1 MRARLVAVGLLAATI
16 GTSGCGGRQAD
27 WLEAARPA
35 EHGLPGD
42 LSTRIDSFVDEN
54 DLDLRAVLVVADD
67 RLVAER
73 YYHGVTRGRFLH
85 LYSATK
91 SVTGLLAGIALTEG
105 KLTGLDETLAQ
116 ALPPELAARASG
128 RIRAMTLRGLLS
140 MTTGLGEELSWLTS
154 ADFARAIVENPFFAG
169 PPGSFSY
176 STEGT
181 QLVGAAIEHATEGSL
196 LRYAA
201 KKLFEPLGMVTEPRG
216 EGHPGPGHETEPT
229 FGWAHD
235 SRGHYLAGA
244 GLRLRGIDMAKL
256 GLLYLHR
263 GEWEGRRVVPRSWID
278 AATRPHSDGG
288 FPENAPYGFL
298 TWLPTE
304 HGRRAFLMAGFG
316 GQYIEVVP
324 SLRLVIVTSS
334 PTRPSFATR
343 AMLTYIVGL
352 AGRSPTI

>member
-1 MRARLVAVGLLAATI
+1 VRARLVAVALLAATI
-16 GTSGCGGRQAD
+16 ATSGCGGGQAD

-35 EHGLPGD
+35 EHGFPAD
-42 LSTRIDSFVDEN
+42 LSKRIDSFVAEN
-54 DLDLRAVLVVADD
+54 DLGLRAVLVVADD

-73 YYHGVTRGRFLH
+73 YYDGVTRGRFLH

-91 SVTGLLAGIALTEG
+91 SVTGLLAGVALAEG
-105 KLTGLDETLAQ
+105 KLTGLDETLAE
-116 ALPPELAARASG
+116 ALPPELAALASG

-140 MTTGLGEELSWLTS
+140 MTTGLGEELSWTTS
-154 ADFARAIVENPFFAG
+154 ADFARAVVEHPFFAG
-169 PPGSFSY
+169 PRGSFSY
-176 STEGT
+176 SSSGT
-181 QLVGAAIEHATEGSL
+181 QLVGAALEHATGESL
-196 LRYAA
+196 LSYARR
-201 KKLFEPLGMVTEPRG
+201 KLFVSLGIVTAPRG
-216 EGHPGPGHETEPT
+216 RRDPGAGRETEPT

-235 SRGHYLAGA
+235 AGGHYLAGT

-278 AATRPHSDGG
+278 AATRPRSEGG

-304 HGRRAFLMAGFG
+304 QGRRAFLMAGFG

-324 SLRLVIVTSS
+324 SLRLVIVTGS

-343 AMLTYIVGL
+343 AILTYIVGL
-352 AGRSPTI
+352 AER

>member
-1 MRARLVAVGLLAATI
+1 VRVRLVAAGLLVFIA
-16 GTSGCGGRQAD
+16 TSGCGGRQGD
-27 WLEAARPA
+27 WLEPAPPA
-35 EHGLPGD
+35 EHGFPAD
-42 LSTRIDSFVDEN
+42 LSSRIDSFVDGQG
-54 DLDLRAVLVVADD
+54 LDLRAVLVVADD

-91 SVTGLLAGIALTEG
+91 SVTGLLAGIALAEG
-105 KLTGLDETLAQ
+105 KLTGLDETLAE

-140 MTTGLGEELSWLTS
+140 MTTGLGEETSWLTTR
-154 ADFARAIVENPFFAG
+154 DFARAIVEAPFLAG
-169 PPGSFSY
+169 PPRSFSY
-176 STEGT
+176 STEGI
-181 QLVGAAIEHATEGSL
+181 QLVGAALENATGESL
-196 LRYAA
+196 LSYAERR
-201 KKLFEPLGMVTEPRG
+201 LFAPLGIVTQPRG
-216 EGHPGPGHETEPT
+216 KPAAGPGHETEPT

-235 SRGHYLAGA
+235 GRGHYAAGT

-263 GEWEGRRVVPRSWID
+263 GEWEGKRVVPRSWIG
-278 AATRPHSDGG
+278 AATRPSSEGG
-288 FPENAPYGFL
+288 SPEEAPYGL
-298 TWLPTE
+298 VTWLPTE

-334 PTRPSFATR
+334 PTRPSLATR

-352 AGRSPTI
+352 AGR